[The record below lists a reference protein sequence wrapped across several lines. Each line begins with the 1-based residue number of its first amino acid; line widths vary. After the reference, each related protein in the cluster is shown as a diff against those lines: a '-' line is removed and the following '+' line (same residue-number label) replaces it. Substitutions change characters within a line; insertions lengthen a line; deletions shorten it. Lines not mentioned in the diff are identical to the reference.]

1 MRGGFVFLLSERAS
15 RPNLL
20 FKPSGFNMGWYK
32 YPWRR
37 ADMSEN
43 LSVGEVRRI
52 WRLCIDHLITED
64 LRKRVDAV
72 LAIADANE
80 DVRVRY
86 LGITFRSSYRP
97 RELSEDDGAAVRGI
111 IEELRSRLDIDR
123 CLVDCL

>member
-1 MRGGFVFLLSERAS
+1 
-15 RPNLL
+15 
-20 FKPSGFNMGWYK
+20 
-32 YPWRR
+32 
-37 ADMSEN
+37 MSEN

-52 WRLCIDHLITED
+52 WRLCIDHLITGRTFGDGPTAGFLGAEPERFDVPED